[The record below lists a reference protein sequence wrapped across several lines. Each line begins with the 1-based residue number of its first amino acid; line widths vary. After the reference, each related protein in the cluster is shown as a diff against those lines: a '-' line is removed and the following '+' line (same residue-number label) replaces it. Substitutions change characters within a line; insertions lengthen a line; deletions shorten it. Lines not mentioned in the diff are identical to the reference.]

1 TMNRAADALSRMFKE
16 DEQLTPS
23 FMALSQLILLFMDDL
38 RGENETLAEL
48 QDFHSRMNSEFHATP
63 SVGHGGIKKMLVRL
77 SAMFFWKGMHKSV
90 EEFIKKCVVCQQVKN
105 STEAIGGYLQ
115 PLPTPMAIWEDVSM
129 DFIMGL
135 PPSKGNTIILVVVD
149 RLSKYA
155 HFGVLPTSFNAH
167 KVAEVFLEIV
177 VKHHGIL
184 KTIVSDRD
192 PIFTDVVNRCL
203 EQYLRAMVAN
213 QPHQWV
219 RLLPWAEYSYNSSY
233 HSSIQM
239 SPFQAVYG
247 RQPLAIIPYPPGS
260 SKVAAIDELLEE
272 RDGLLKQL
280 KDSLLSAKNRME
292 VKANQKSQ
300 DVKFNVGDLVLVK
313 LQPYRQITLAK
324 RFSNKLAKRY
334 YGHYKVEARVGK
346 VAYRLALPATS
357 KIHPVFHVSILKP
370 FVGDNSVEVAGLP
383 EELHNDQPLEQPLA
397 VFDARM
403 VLRMRVYYSGAIID
417 TSRSY
422 QYEYKEENLS
432 NKSSLL
438 LKMNP
443 VYKKIPVLIHNGKPI
458 CESNIIVQYIDDA
471 WNNKSPSLLPSDP
484 YLKAQARFWA
494 DFIDKKVS

>member
-1 TMNRAADALSRMFKE
+1 MSSRV
-16 DEQLTPS
+16 DLQLQGLDIKVDLYVLPMQGRTWYLGFNGYKHWSKVILGYPTAS
-23 FMALSQLILLFMDDL
+23 KPFGLARRFMALCVSRVLVEKEKGSQRGCLQEPPRRFTMVSSNQTGYSVSGFVRVFDDFKDCYYVGKNYKLKALL
-38 RGENETLAEL
+38 L
-48 QDFHSRMNSEFHATP
+48 QEFHATP
-63 SVGHGGIKKMLVRL
+63 SAGHGGIKKTLVGL
-77 SAMFFWKGMHKSV
+77 SAMFFWKGMRKSV

-115 PLPTPMAIWEDVSM
+115 PLPTPMTIWENVSM
-129 DFIMGL
+129 DFITGL
-135 PPSKGNTIILVVVD
+135 PPSKGNTVILVVVD

-167 KVAEVFLEIV
+167 KVAEVFLEIM
-177 VKHHGIL
+177 VKHHGIP
-184 KTIVSDRD
+184 KTIVFDRD
-192 PIFTDVVNRCL
+192 PIFV
-203 EQYLRAMVAN
+203 Q
-213 QPHQWV
+213 
-219 RLLPWAEYSYNSSY
+219 LLPWAEYSYNSSY

-260 SKVAAIDELLEE
+260 SKVAAVDELLAE

-292 VKANQKSQ
+292 VKANRKRR
-300 DVKFNVGDLVLVK
+300 DVEFNVGDLVLVK

-334 YGHYKVEARVGK
+334 YGPYKVEARVGK

-403 VLRMRVYYSGAIID
+403 VLLAYPTFNLKDKVVFEGGGND
-417 TSRSY
+417 TSRDIH
-422 QYEYKEENLS
+422 QVR
-432 NKSSLL
+432 KSGHET
-438 LKMNP
+438 KAP
-443 VYKKIPVLIHNGKPI
+443 
-458 CESNIIVQYIDDA
+458 A
-471 WNNKSPSLLPSDP
+471 WQK
-484 YLKAQARFWA
+484 
-494 DFIDKKVS
+494 DFVIG